1 MKAGIKML
9 PFVSRRE
16 EKQAGA
22 GGRRRA
28 GGRKRIEES
37 CPEPPLIQFLFKETM
52 EMHLDEQRDE

>member
-16 EKQAGA
+16 EKAREGKKER
-22 GGRRRA
+22 G
-28 GGRKRIEES
+28 KKMEES

-52 EMHLDEQRDE
+52 EMHLDEQGDE